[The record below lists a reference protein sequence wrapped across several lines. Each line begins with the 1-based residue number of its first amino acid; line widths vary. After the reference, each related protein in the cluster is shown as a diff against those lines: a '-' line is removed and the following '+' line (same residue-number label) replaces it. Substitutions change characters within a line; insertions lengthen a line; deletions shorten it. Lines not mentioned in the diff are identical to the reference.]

1 MLMGRSVKINITL
14 PGDELTRIDRHVQE
28 EKTTRSGLI
37 LKSLKSY
44 IERKEEEVAE
54 KKRLSAIRQAASDI
68 KKLRA
73 KSGRWNGVAEI
84 RKWRDAR

>member
-1 MLMGRSVKINITL
+1 MGRSVKINITL
-14 PGDELTRIDRHVQE
+14 PGDELARIDQHAKE

-44 IERKEEEVAE
+44 IERKEEEAAE
-54 KKRLSAIRQAASDI
+54 KKRRSAIQQAASDI

-73 KSGRWNGVAEI
+73 KSGHWNGVAEI
-84 RKWRDAR
+84 RKWRDAQ

>member
-1 MLMGRSVKINITL
+1 MGRSVKINITL
-14 PGDELTRIDRHVQE
+14 PGDELARIDQHVQE

-44 IERKEEEVAE
+44 IERKEEEAAE
-54 KKRLSAIRQAASDI
+54 KKRRSAIRQAASDI

-84 RKWRDAR
+84 RKWRDSR

>member
-1 MLMGRSVKINITL
+1 MGRSVKINITL
-14 PGDELTRIDRHVQE
+14 PGDELARIDQYVQE

-54 KKRLSAIRQAASDI
+54 KKRRSAIRQAALNI

>member
-1 MLMGRSVKINITL
+1 MSRSVKINITL
-14 PGDELTRIDRHVQE
+14 PGDELARIDKHVKE

-37 LKSLKSY
+37 LTSLKSY
-44 IERKEEEVAE
+44 IERKEEEAAE
-54 KKRLSAIRQAASDI
+54 RKRRSAIRQAASDI

>member
-1 MLMGRSVKINITL
+1 MGRSVKINITL
-14 PGDELTRIDRHVQE
+14 PGDELARIDQHVQE

-54 KKRLSAIRQAASDI
+54 KKRRSAIRQAALNI

>member
-1 MLMGRSVKINITL
+1 MYSRLSQCENEKVINL
-14 PGDELTRIDRHVQE
+14 LESH
-28 EKTTRSGLI
+28 
-37 LKSLKSY
+37 LKRYHKVIVLSASPIFYLKSY

-54 KKRLSAIRQAASDI
+54 KKRRSAIRQAALDI

-84 RKWRDAR
+84 RKWRDAQ